1 MNAIEVVLLV
11 AVVYAV
17 VLVLHALEHKA
28 PPTVTDP

>member
-17 VLVLHALEHKA
+17 VLVLHALERKDST
-28 PPTVTDP
+28 TVTDP